1 MYLNV
6 IDFLY
11 LLKLNLLFI
20 LFILIKKLV
29 IIYFIIREI
38 ITKFNKI

>member
-6 IDFLY
+6 IDSLY

>member
-6 IDFLY
+6 IDSLY

-38 ITKFNKI
+38 IRKFNKI

>member
-1 MYLNV
+1 MHLNV
-6 IDFLY
+6 IDSLY

>member
-1 MYLNV
+1 MYV
-6 IDFLY
+6 IDPLY

-20 LFILIKKLV
+20 LFILIKELV

-38 ITKFNKI
+38 IIKFNKI